1 MYNQTLPHGD
11 EAMAETWEC
20 HTNVAWTQVSWLS
33 KNGTQ
38 PSFPVCTKGNAII
51 GSNCPRNSGT
61 VPDYKNLSQVP
72 ERYVKC
78 PGSRQ
83 ENCKGSVA
91 IIVSNKY
98 AML

>member
-1 MYNQTLPHGD
+1 MSRHDLALAQESCRGHGIFSPLL
-11 EAMAETWEC
+11 T
-20 HTNVAWTQVSWLS
+20 TNVCIT
-33 KNGTQ
+33 
-38 PSFPVCTKGNAII
+38 CHI
-51 GSNCPRNSGT
+51 GSNCPGISGT
-61 VPDYKNLSQVP
+61 VPDYKNLSRVP

-98 AML
+98 AMM